1 MSRENSN
8 ASTLNARER
17 KLPRDSQGKI
27 VTKDSTRQQQ
37 SDEKEMQKFFETL
50 DWCYDK
56 VKNDP
61 LSWNKDSLHSSRNFA
76 QHILENQDNFPL
88 DNEVTIEC
96 LVPSSNQTYDST
108 RMETLLT
115 TGFVRSITEKS
126 WSYGNGS
133 DEPIVQVLHT
143 DNGRFQTFSSGFD
156 SVKIVCLTVIDRDG
170 NRLLARVAAHL
181 TDTAVHLR
189 PGHVLRLRVF
199 NDMLMKPHANSPPTA
214 VIVVV

>member
-1 MSRENSN
+1 MKWLLSALFPLQIRHT
-8 ASTLNARER
+8 TLPGW
-17 KLPRDSQGKI
+17 KL
-27 VTKDSTRQQQ
+27 
-37 SDEKEMQKFFETL
+37 
-50 DWCYDK
+50 
-56 VKNDP
+56 
-61 LSWNKDSLHSSRNFA
+61 SSR
-76 QHILENQDNFPL
+76 
-88 DNEVTIEC
+88 
-96 LVPSSNQTYDST
+96 LVLFDPSQS
-108 RMETLLT
+108 
-115 TGFVRSITEKS
+115 EKS

-214 VIVVV
+214 VIVVVQMDVIGSGPFLMSEEDMITPTRRWTTRATTYSRATVHVS